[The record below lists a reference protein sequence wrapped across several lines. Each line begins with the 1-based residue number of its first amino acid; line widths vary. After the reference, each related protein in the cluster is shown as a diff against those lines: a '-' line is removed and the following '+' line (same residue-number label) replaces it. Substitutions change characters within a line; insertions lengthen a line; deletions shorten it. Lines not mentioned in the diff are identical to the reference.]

1 MQDLAAVAFV
11 LVPTPVIPSS
21 SRPVIPPSSRPVIPP
36 PSRVVVPPIIVP
48 LHGPRLVVP
57 IPVVAS
63 RHPYQDAR
71 HTVRIDPIKPGL
83 GRTGTVPAVR
93 PPTPVP
99 APVEED
105 LLPEPFHHLDPGL
118 NHHEGRGDRQAE
130 LNPDAHLGPGWGST
144 RSEKN
149 S

>member
-83 GRTGTVPAVR
+83 GERER
-93 PPTPVP
+93 YQ
-99 APVEED
+99 
-105 LLPEPFHHLDPGL
+105 PFGRRHQYQPLWKKTSSRNPSTTWIPG
-118 NHHEGRGDRQAE
+118 
-130 LNPDAHLGPGWGST
+130 
-144 RSEKN
+144 
-149 S
+149 